1 MFNTASITAIL
12 HPNVSCYRYVTVQR
26 EGSHT
31 NEQKRKRKTEKNTD
45 AVALHGG
52 RQEDE
57 GRDLSPEEISFI
69 PTDSSL
75 TNVTETSTDLKEI
88 MGSKE
93 SIGAQE
99 SMMRAMFPIIT
110 RQFVYVSKLRHTG
123 NAASNCDD
131 N

>member
-31 NEQKRKRKTEKNTD
+31 NEQKRKRKTEKNTE
-45 AVALHGG
+45 AVVLHGG

-99 SMMRAMFPIIT
+99 SMMRAMFA
-110 RQFVYVSKLRHTG
+110 KLR
-123 NAASNCDD
+123 D
-131 N
+131 NLSMF

>member
-1 MFNTASITAIL
+1 M
-12 HPNVSCYRYVTVQR
+12 
-26 EGSHT
+26 
-31 NEQKRKRKTEKNTD
+31 
-45 AVALHGG
+45 HGG

-93 SIGAQE
+93 SIGA
-99 SMMRAMFPIIT
+99 
-110 RQFVYVSKLRHTG
+110 
-123 NAASNCDD
+123 
-131 N
+131 